1 MLAYLS
7 SQATWKEG
15 PYPAQDLPD
24 MQRAFRALTV
34 NLDVLALQISA
45 LEKPHKAIT
54 IDKNTLLTR

>member
-1 MLAYLS
+1 MEGRPLPSAGLAS
-7 SQATWKEG
+7 
-15 PYPAQDLPD
+15 

-54 IDKNTLLTR
+54 IDKNTLLTH